1 MIHFFML
8 YVDDV
13 QKLSSIRLLRG
24 YIQLLGS
31 QIDVILQS
39 SVHLQRLSAAFFNI
53 LQFDCS
59 IIQIIEEKS
68 TGKVA
73 VYCTCSNIAIHQ
85 S

>member
-1 MIHFFML
+1 MLCIHGSVVCVIFF
-8 YVDDV
+8 VDDA

-31 QIDVILQS
+31 QIDVILLS
-39 SVHLQRLSAAFFNI
+39 SVHLQRLSAALCNI

-73 VYCTCSNIAIHQ
+73 VTAYVA
-85 S
+85 